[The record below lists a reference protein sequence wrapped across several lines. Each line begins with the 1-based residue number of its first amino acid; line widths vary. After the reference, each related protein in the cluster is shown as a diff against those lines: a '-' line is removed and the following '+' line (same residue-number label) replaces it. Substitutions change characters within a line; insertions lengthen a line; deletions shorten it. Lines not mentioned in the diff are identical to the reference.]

1 MVDKETER
9 RLENRN
15 QRAHFAGARF
25 SFDLSCVVGTGAQLS
40 VPSNGA
46 HDCGR
51 QRREREAAVAVECTA
66 VECSGVAV
74 ASSRR
79 VEATFSFLLSK

>member
-1 MVDKETER
+1 MAPTTAADSGE
-9 RLENRN
+9 
-15 QRAHFAGARF
+15 
-25 SFDLSCVVGTGAQLS
+25 
-40 VPSNGA
+40 
-46 HDCGR
+46 
-51 QRREREAAVAVECTA
+51 REREAAVAVECTA